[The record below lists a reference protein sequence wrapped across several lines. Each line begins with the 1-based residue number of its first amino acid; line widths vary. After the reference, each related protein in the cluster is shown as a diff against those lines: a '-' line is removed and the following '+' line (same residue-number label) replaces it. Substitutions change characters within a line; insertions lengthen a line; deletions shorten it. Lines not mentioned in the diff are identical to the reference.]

1 MDYVYVAEAEISETS
16 FQFCQA
22 REKSRGLNLDDPNN
36 LKVTP
41 ISTSLRISKS
51 LDDRKLKNLIF

>member
-51 LDDRKLKNLIF
+51 LDDRN